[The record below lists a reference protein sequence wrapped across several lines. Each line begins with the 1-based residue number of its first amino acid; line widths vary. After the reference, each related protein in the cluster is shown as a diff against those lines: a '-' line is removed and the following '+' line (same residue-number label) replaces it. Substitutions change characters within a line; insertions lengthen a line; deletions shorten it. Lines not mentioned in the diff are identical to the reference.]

1 MHRIIQ
7 RIYLGAQRLKGW
19 VSGWGGRGFIVH
31 AGPNLLGSN
40 NPHMTAR
47 QAPLE

>member
-31 AGPNLLGSN
+31 AGPNLPGSN